1 MTALARRLDVR
12 GTSFRNRIV
21 QAPMCAMYAAPDGS
35 VTPQVVEYYRAR
47 AAGGAGLVIV
57 EITFTDRLGS
67 RAFHAQLGAHDDTMI
82 PGLGELAAAIR
93 EGGALAGL
101 QLGHCGPQR
110 VVAEPP
116 VVAPSPIP
124 WAPGKRVPHELT
136 VEEIGAIVADHC
148 EAGRRL
154 AQAGFDLV
162 ELHGAHG
169 YLLNAFLCPAT
180 NTRGDRYGGSPE
192 NRLRFPVEVVHALRE
207 GIGAKRLISFRL
219 NGDDLL
225 PGGLGIDAYRGIAR
239 ELARAGVDIVHVSA
253 GTYRVMEQRIP
264 PMYLPEAPFAQYA
277 RPIREAAGVP
287 VIASGTIHDPQL
299 AERLVREG
307 DADFV
312 SMARPMFADPELA
325 NKLVSS
331 STGDIRPCIR
341 CNTCLAREQGG
352 LRGYCA
358 VNPRTGREFEV
369 VLPVARKKDVAVVGA
384 GPAGV
389 EAALTAAARG
399 HSVTLYERAG
409 RIGGQLALAA
419 QMPFK
424 TTLPRL
430 LAYYERALR
439 QAGVKVLC
447 GVAPDP
453 GSLDA
458 DAVVLAT
465 GSRWSALS
473 CVDALAKPESIG
485 ERVTV
490 VGANTIGAETAWWLG
505 GLGKRVTLVERDADF
520 DDDVNL
526 VQRLVL
532 PKALADVGARV
543 LFNSEWNG
551 GAADTV
557 VLACGAQPQLPGA
570 LEAWR
575 AGEREVQLAGEC
587 AGARA
592 LIGATASGYK
602 AALRL

>member
-1 MTALARRLDVR
+1 
-12 GTSFRNRIV
+12 
-21 QAPMCAMYAAPDGS
+21 
-35 VTPQVVEYYRAR
+35 
-47 AAGGAGLVIV
+47 
-57 EITFTDRLGS
+57 
-67 RAFHAQLGAHDDTMI
+67 
-82 PGLGELAAAIR
+82 
-93 EGGALAGL
+93 
-101 QLGHCGPQR
+101 
-110 VVAEPP
+110 
-116 VVAPSPIP
+116 
-124 WAPGKRVPHELT
+124 
-136 VEEIGAIVADHC
+136 
-148 EAGRRL
+148 
-154 AQAGFDLV
+154 
-162 ELHGAHG
+162 
-169 YLLNAFLCPAT
+169 
-180 NTRGDRYGGSPE
+180 
-192 NRLRFPVEVVHALRE
+192 
-207 GIGAKRLISFRL
+207 
-219 NGDDLL
+219 
-225 PGGLGIDAYRGIAR
+225 
-239 ELARAGVDIVHVSA
+239 
-253 GTYRVMEQRIP
+253 
-264 PMYLPEAPFAQYA
+264 
-277 RPIREAAGVP
+277 VP